1 MNNNVIYFIDRA
13 DKWWHFAYMNKKQDS
28 RPQYSQVASIRLT
41 QAEREMWIRYSDKL
55 GLSGNRFFAKAITDY
70 INMIDQPPGKPI
82 KVPAFLAYCRTVMHG
97 GDAFLH
103 E

>member
-1 MNNNVIYFIDRA
+1 MIDNIYKPFHSDA
-13 DKWWHFAYMNKKQDS
+13 MKSKTDN

>member
-1 MNNNVIYFIDRA
+1 VNKNEWLKF
-13 DKWWHFAYMNKKQDS
+13 DKTYKQIHSAYMNKKQDN

-41 QAEREMWIRYSDKL
+41 KAEREMWIRYSDKL

-70 INMIDQPPGKPI
+70 IAMIDQPPGKPI
-82 KVPAFLAYCRTVMHG
+82 KVPAFLAYCRSVIHG
-97 GDAFLH
+97 GDGFLQ